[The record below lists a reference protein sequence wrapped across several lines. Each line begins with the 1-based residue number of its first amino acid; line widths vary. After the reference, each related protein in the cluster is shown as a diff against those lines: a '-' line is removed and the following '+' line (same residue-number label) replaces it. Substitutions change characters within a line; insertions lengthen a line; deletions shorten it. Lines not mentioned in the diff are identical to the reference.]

1 MSATVS
7 DGAGGEKAG
16 GELTGMPA
24 LVTGA
29 GTGIGRATARRLA
42 AMGAPVALTDIDGQA
57 ADAVAR
63 ELRAAG
69 AEACAMRADAADPDD
84 HAAAVA
90 MAVESFGSLKLA
102 VNNAGVGS
110 QRATVADTSLEA
122 WNAILAVNLTGVFLG
137 MRAQIPA
144 ILDAGG
150 GAVVNLAS
158 VLGRAARA
166 NASAYV
172 AAKHGV
178 IGLTAAAAVEYSA
191 QGVRVNAVCPGFIRT
206 NMTAHLEQAA
216 LVPLHPIGRLGEP
229 EEMAEVIA
237 FLLSPR
243 ASFVTGAAYPA
254 DGGFLAL

>member
-1 MSATVS
+1 MDGNGDAT
-7 DGAGGEKAG
+7 GR
-16 GELTGMPA
+16 ELAGMPA
-24 LVTGA
+24 LITGA
-29 GTGIGRATARRLA
+29 GSGIGRRTALRLA
-42 AMGAPVALTDIDGQA
+42 GMGAPVALTDIDGQA

-69 AEACAMRADAADPDD
+69 AEACSMRADAADPDD

-90 MAVESFGSLKLA
+90 MAVEAFGSLKLA

-110 QRATVADTSLEA
+110 QRATVVDTKVED
-122 WNAILAVNLTGVFLG
+122 WNAIISVNLTGVFLG
-137 MRAQIPA
+137 MRAQIPK
-144 ILDAGG
+144 ILESGG
-150 GAVVNLAS
+150 GAVVNISS
-158 VLGRAARA
+158 VLGRAARGG
-166 NASAYV
+166 ASAYV

-178 IGLTAAAAVEYSA
+178 IGLTASAAIEYSA

-206 NMTAHLEQAA
+206 PMTAHLETET
-216 LVPLHPIGRLGEP
+216 LIPLHPIGRLGEP
-229 EEMAEVIA
+229 EEVAEVIA